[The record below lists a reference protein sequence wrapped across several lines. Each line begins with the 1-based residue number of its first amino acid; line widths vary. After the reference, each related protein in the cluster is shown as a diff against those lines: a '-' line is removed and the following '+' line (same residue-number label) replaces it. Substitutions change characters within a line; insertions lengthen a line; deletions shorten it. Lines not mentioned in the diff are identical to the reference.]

1 MGVRRTRRQSRAFR
15 SRSSPILE
23 SLSFP
28 SNEMPTNNNQED
40 LYVDNLL
47 RNLATQ
53 HPIFWSRKDVT
64 LMGIPDILP
73 TVPIPQTDI
82 SGFSYTDDAFDYIC
96 DLDEAAA
103 EEKGSRRYLELR
115 SLVVA
120 FAKWFGVSRDIFIS

>member
-1 MGVRRTRRQSRAFR
+1 MG
-15 SRSSPILE
+15 L
-23 SLSFP
+23 
-28 SNEMPTNNNQED
+28 
-40 LYVDNLL
+40 
-47 RNLATQ
+47 
-53 HPIFWSRKDVT
+53 
-64 LMGIPDILP
+64 PDILP